1 MSANQ
6 HHLNGQHGFPG
17 VVPARDLPRLH
28 AATRLGGLE
37 LGDHAGAFWLV
48 LRGQAQVVAKEGEF
62 VLEAGDWIALD
73 SASEPQLQVPRS
85 GLVVGVTVPVGLLQA
100 LAASPQFPVYFLGRG
115 CVSLGERRETL
126 SLWRR
131 HGAFD
136 PQPMQAGS
144 ARAYVALFSFLSSLQ
159 RELHAGV
166 QHCPGQSQRR
176 KRQVF
181 LRMQRAWLQLQG
193 RADCVMRIHD
203 LARSS
208 NFSLWYFTKVF
219 GAVYGMGPQQ
229 FGVQMR
235 LGRACDLLAN
245 SKLSISE
252 IAAECGFESPCSFAR
267 AFRAQ
272 YRVTASAYRDS
283 LFARDVRGFAAAV
296 A

>member
-6 HHLNGQHGFPG
+6 HHLNGRHVLPG

-28 AATRLGGLE
+28 AATRLCSLE
-37 LGDHAGAFWLV
+37 LGEHAGAFWLV

-62 VLEAGDWIALD
+62 LLEAGDWIAMD
-73 SASEPQLQVPRS
+73 SASEPQLQVQRY
-85 GLVVGVTVPVGLLQA
+85 GLALGVTVPAGLLQT

-115 CVSLGERRETL
+115 RISSSERREAW

-136 PQPMQAGS
+136 QQSMPVGS
-144 ARAYVALFSFLSSLQ
+144 ARAYAALFSFLSSLQ

-193 RADCVMRIHD
+193 RPDRVMRIHD
-203 LARSS
+203 LARAS

-219 GAVYGMGPQQ
+219 GAVYGVGPQQ
-229 FGVQMR
+229 FGVKIR
-235 LGRACDLLAN
+235 LGRACELLAN

-283 LFARDVRGFAAAV
+283 LFVSGTRELSAAV